1 MAPDCRVI
9 DVAAEK
15 TVIGW
20 GREKSRVLAAVIA
33 PCEAG
38 LAGVADDIWLNGD
51 SVADFEMRHGRVR
64 GEDYSC
70 RFMAKDVG
78 VFYYH
83 GANPA
88 GVPEVNIRAGR
99 IVNFLHGATPV

>member
-15 TVIGW
+15 TVNGW
-20 GREKSRVLAAVIA
+20 GREKSHLQAAVVA

-38 LAGVADDIWLNGD
+38 LAGIADDTWLNGD
-51 SVADFEMRHGRVR
+51 SVADFEVRHGRVR
-64 GEDYSC
+64 GEDYSS
-70 RFMAKDVG
+70 RFMAKDVV

-83 GANPA
+83 GANAA
-88 GVPEVNIRAGR
+88 GVPEVNIRAGG
-99 IVNFLHGATPV
+99 LSTLA